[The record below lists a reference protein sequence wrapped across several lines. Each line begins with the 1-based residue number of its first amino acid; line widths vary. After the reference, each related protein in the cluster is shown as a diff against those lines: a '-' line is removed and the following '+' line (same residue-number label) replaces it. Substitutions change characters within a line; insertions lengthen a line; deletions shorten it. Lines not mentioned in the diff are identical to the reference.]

1 MNVSLS
7 VVIPTYNRAY
17 QLDNC
22 LTSLFKQNYPQRKY
36 EVIIIDDNSYD
47 ETRKV
52 TNKYSKKY
60 SNLKVIKNKKNM
72 GPYYG
77 RNLGAKLSKSP
88 IVVFTDDDCNFPLSW
103 LMKIEKSFQNQKI
116 SCVQGT
122 QKYGGKDPSPEA
134 EDEFYIEMLK
144 KRNGLDTK
152 NLAIRRDLI
161 LKHKFNERIRVTG
174 DAELGLRLA
183 LNHVMIK
190 YDPNIWVNH
199 SPNYSFKDRISRAKN
214 WGIDYAIIHQTYGW
228 NSIDSRFRYPFPLL
242 FFFYLGSSLYF
253 LFKDRSFQKTITF
266 VLMLLIQSL
275 YFKITLKGK
284 KILLHDRTI
293 LKKQIGM

>member
-1 MNVSLS
+1 MNIFLS
-7 VVIPTYNRAY
+7 VVIPTYNRAC

-22 LTSLFKQNYPQRKY
+22 LTSLFKQNYPWEKY
-36 EVIIIDDNSYD
+36 EVIIINDNSND
-47 ETRKV
+47 ETHKV

-60 SNLKVIKNKKNM
+60 SNVKVIKNKKNS

-77 RNLGAKLSKSP
+77 RNLGAKLSQGP
-88 IVVFTDDDCNFPLSW
+88 IVVFTDDDCNFPLNW
-103 LMKIEKSFQNQKI
+103 LTKIERSFQNQGI

-122 QKYGGKDPSPEA
+122 QKYGGKDLSPEA

-161 LKHKFNERIRVTG
+161 LKHKFDERIRVTG

-183 LNHVMIK
+183 LKHVMIK
-190 YDPNIWVNH
+190 YDSNIWVTH
-199 SPNYSFKDRISRAKN
+199 LSNYSFKGRILRAKN
-214 WGIDYAIIHQTYGW
+214 WGIDYAMIHRTYGW

-242 FFFYLGSSLYF
+242 FFFYLGGSVYF
-253 LFKDRSFQKTITF
+253 LFKYRSFRKTIIF
-266 VLMLLIQSL
+266 VLMLLIQAL
-275 YFKITLKGK
+275 YFKISIK
-284 KILLHDRTI
+284 KCDKRKSLR
-293 LKKQIGM
+293 